1 MARTFFNKFQKKP
14 GAQGAQ
20 ERHSAKI
27 VFSPDDLKKDGAPI
41 EEKKLVED
49 KRDASAPCAARKLG
63 QDSIDDEAPERE
75 AERDTEH
82 GSPCQEEGTG
92 RATVAAQGKSGC
104 MDTDEGSM
112 DVGAANTPRPTGVN
126 AIAETAGE
134 NALYDDTDVCQV
146 LGLRKRVLVQ
156 HRATSKRGMDWGVC
170 GDHAGMSAK
179 WIRAWNSKA
188 DLKRMKPLQPG
199 DGVTTVRVVGHV
211 QNMGVIVAA
220 RVSDGT
226 RVMVRVMDARYL
238 HRGDEMDC
246 RTVGGMLSYA
256 PELNRERY

>member
-1 MARTFFNKFQKKP
+1 MARTFFNRFQKKP
-14 GAQGAQ
+14 DAPAPLPAQ
-20 ERHSAKI
+20 ETVSQ
-27 VFSPDDLKKDGAPI
+27 S
-41 EEKKLVED
+41 EEKELVED
-49 KRDASAPCAARKLG
+49 KRDASAPCTARKLG

-104 MDTDEGSM
+104 LDADEGSV
-112 DVGAANTPRPTGVN
+112 DVGAANTPRPTGVS

-134 NALYDDTDVCQV
+134 TALYDDTDVCQV

-156 HRATSKRGMDWGVC
+156 HRAVSKRGIDWDVC
-170 GDHAGMSAK
+170 GHHAGMSLK
-179 WIRAWNSKA
+179 WIKEWNAKA
-188 DLKRMKPLQPG
+188 EMGGMKPIEPG
-199 DGVTTVRVVGHV
+199 DGITTVRVVGHV
-211 QNMGVIVAA
+211 QNAGVIVAA

-226 RVMVRVMDARYL
+226 RVMVRVLDARYL

-256 PELNRERY
+256 QELNRERY

>member
-1 MARTFFNKFQKKP
+1 MARTFFNRFQKKP
-14 GAQGAQ
+14 GAPAPLPTQ
-20 ERHSAKI
+20 ETVSQ
-27 VFSPDDLKKDGAPI
+27 S
-41 EEKKLVED
+41 EEKELVEN
-49 KRDASAPCAARKLG
+49 KGDASAPCAARKLG
-63 QDSIDDEAPERE
+63 QDSIDDEARERD

-82 GSPCQEEGTG
+82 GSPCKEEGTG

-104 MDTDEGSM
+104 MDADEGSV
-112 DVGAANTPRPTGVN
+112 DVGAANTPRPTGVSTT
-126 AIAETAGE
+126 IAVTAGE
-134 NALYDDTDVCQV
+134 TALYDDTDVCQV
-146 LGLRKRVLVQ
+146 LGLVQ
-156 HRATSKRGMDWGVC
+156 HRATSKRGIDWGVC
-170 GDHAGMSAK
+170 GSHAGMSAK
-179 WIRAWNSKA
+179 WIREWNSKA

-211 QNMGVIVAA
+211 QNTGVIVAA

-226 RVMVRVMDARYL
+226 RVMVRVLDARYL